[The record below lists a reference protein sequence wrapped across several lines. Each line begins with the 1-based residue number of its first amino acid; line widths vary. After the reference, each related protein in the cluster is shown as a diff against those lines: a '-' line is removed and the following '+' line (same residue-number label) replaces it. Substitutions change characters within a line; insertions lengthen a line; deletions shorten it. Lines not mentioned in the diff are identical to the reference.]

1 MSDFQFDTTMI
12 VHFGSLV
19 ILMGFAVK
27 DQLLLRGLITIGT
40 FAHIVFYWVHPPEPI
55 WESIFWNIAFVLIN
69 IAMMGV
75 IVWERTTL
83 RLDEGQ
89 KRLFSVLHLFN
100 PGEFRR
106 LMRIAEPFHSDADT
120 PITTTG
126 ETPDYIWFVLDGKVR
141 VSRDGETFS
150 IGPRVFVGEIAFLMR
165 RVATADATL
174 LAGASG
180 VRWPYTAL
188 TRLLTR
194 NPSMRIAFHGLL
206 NQDMATKLSA

>member
-1 MSDFQFDTTMI
+1 MPEITFDTAMI
-12 VHFGSLV
+12 AHFASFV
-19 ILMGFAVK
+19 ILMGFVVR
-27 DQLLLRGLITIGT
+27 DQLLLRGLVTFGT
-40 FAHIVFYWVHPPEPI
+40 FFYILFYLVHPPEPL
-55 WESIFWNIAFVLIN
+55 WVSIFWNLAFALIN
-69 IAMMGV
+69 LVMMGI

-89 KRLFSVLHLFN
+89 RRLFAVLNLFN

-126 ETPDYIWFVLDGKVR
+126 ETPDHIWFVLDGQVR
-141 VSRDGETFS
+141 VSRDGETFD

-165 RVATADATL
+165 RAATADTTL